1 MSPSAPA
8 MAFTTLPFCCLALG
22 VFAQAQFL
30 ERRLAEKEDDKKELE
45 ALRKEVAYWKFRY
58 GNLLEMY
65 SEVSGVPNLIENLP
79 AEQNRFMPGNVQHCR
94 NSIAAVSPQ
103 EGTNPGS
110 DPKLNHSNYSY
121 VVYSPKSRYAI
132 HLRHVFDGADAT
144 LETVQNF
151 EFKGQVPAIM
161 FDIDNTLAYTGF
173 NDTDI
178 LGKAPPMIR
187 AVDFAKRW
195 CRFDNKSTAKFD
207 CFFLTARYC
216 TQLKAAATKTWVLNN
231 FPVDTEWVREHVFMT
246 GGVGGCD
253 SQGCSIAYK
262 AVLRNWLHSNR
273 RVYWVMSIGD
283 QLTDS
288 AGVQSGIRV
297 KVPNFWFDSSVV
309 ANPQGNGGKIQLQ
322 PDRSFPEDSDQC
334 KLKCVVGPDHECIDA
349 GLNEDAIHMYTQLE
363 YCMAQD
369 SNKAPDQIKGCT
381 INLLTLQR
389 SC

>member
-1 MSPSAPA
+1 
-8 MAFTTLPFCCLALG
+8 
-22 VFAQAQFL
+22 
-30 ERRLAEKEDDKKELE
+30 
-45 ALRKEVAYWKFRY
+45 
-58 GNLLEMY
+58 
-65 SEVSGVPNLIENLP
+65 
-79 AEQNRFMPGNVQHCR
+79 MPGNVQHCR

-144 LETVQNF
+144 LELVQNF

-173 NDTDI
+173 NDTDS